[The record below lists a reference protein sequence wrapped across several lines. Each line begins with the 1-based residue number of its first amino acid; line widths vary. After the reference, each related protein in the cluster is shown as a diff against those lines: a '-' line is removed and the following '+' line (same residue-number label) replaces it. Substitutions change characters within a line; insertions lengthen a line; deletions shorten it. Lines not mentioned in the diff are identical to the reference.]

1 MCGIAGVV
9 SREKADVGSELR
21 TMLETMHHRGPNGA
35 GYVVGN
41 SISRGDDVA
50 SLDWER
56 AHGHIALGH
65 TRLAVVGGPIGTQ
78 PFIGGHGRVTVLHN
92 GEIYNYKE
100 LRPHLEVKYTFTS
113 RTDSEVLA
121 HLIAN
126 HYIDDLALA
135 TEKALRQCDGVYA
148 VAATDG
154 HSVVIARDPIGVRQL
169 YVGQKGHLFAFASE
183 KKSLWAIGIE
193 EEIQRL
199 LPGQCL
205 TIYPDGIMPRYYDP
219 AELIPD
225 HESIAD
231 QAEAVRAYR
240 QALEAAVAKRIQNQ
254 ERVGIIF
261 SGGIDSLLI
270 AQVAKRLEAN
280 ITCYTAGHAESS
292 DLQAAVAIAQEMGL
306 ELRPVQLTEEDV
318 FKLIPE
324 IIHVIEDR
332 SLGQIEVAVPV
343 FVAVQAAYHDN
354 QLVLLTGQ
362 GADELFGGYPWYRTI
377 LEKEGYAQFQFR
389 MKDDLLHLY
398 KETLERED
406 KIAMAHSIELRVPYL
421 DPQVISVAMGIAPEL
436 KISCGNNAPDK
447 HVHRELSI
455 EEGISP
461 RWAMRPKEAA
471 QHGAGVHDLFNA
483 LAEQHGFSLEI
494 TKQCGYSA
502 EDNLAEK
509 LGSSSRYGYR
519 YGDSEMWEPQDHIQ
533 LFLDS
538 IAYEHDL
545 LNTAEKAK
553 VEMFLNKA
561 GTS

>member
-9 SREKADVGSELR
+9 SREKTDVGPELR
-21 TMLETMHHRGPNGA
+21 TMLEVMHHRGPNGA

-41 SISRGDDVA
+41 SISRGNDVA

-56 AHGHIALGH
+56 AHGPIALGH
-65 TRLAVVGGPIGTQ
+65 TRLAVVGGPVGTQ
-78 PFIGGHGRVTVLHN
+78 PFIGGNGRVTVLHN
-92 GEIYNYKE
+92 GEIYNYTE
-100 LRPHLEVKYTFTS
+100 LRPHLEGKYTFTS

-121 HLIAN
+121 HLIAD
-126 HYIDDLALA
+126 HYIDDLTLA
-135 TEKALRQCDGVYA
+135 TEKALSQCDGVYA

-154 HSVVIARDPIGVRQL
+154 QGVIITRDPIGVRQL
-169 YVGQKGHLFAFASE
+169 YVGQKDHLFAFASE

-193 EEIQRL
+193 KRIQRL
-199 LPGQCL
+199 LPGQFL
-205 TIYPDGIMPRYYDP
+205 AIYPAGIMSRYHDP
-219 AELIPD
+219 AELVPD
-225 HESIAD
+225 HVSIAD

-254 ERVGIIF
+254 ERIGIIF

-270 AQVAKRLEAN
+270 AQVARHLGAN
-280 ITCYTAGHAESS
+280 ITCYTAGHTGSS
-292 DLQAAVAIAQEMGL
+292 DLQSAAAIAREMGL
-306 ELRPVQLTEEDV
+306 ELRTVKLTEDDV
-318 FKLIPE
+318 FKLIPK

-343 FVAVQAAYHDN
+343 FAAVRAAYQDN

-377 LEKEGYAQFQFR
+377 VEKEGYAQFQFR

-421 DPQVISVAMGIAPEL
+421 DPQVISVAMGIAPEF
-436 KISCGNNAPDK
+436 KVFSGNNSPDK
-447 HVHRELSI
+447 HIHRELSV

-461 RWAMRPKEAA
+461 QWAMRPKEAA
-471 QHGAGVHDLFNA
+471 QHGAGIHDLFDA
-483 LAEQHGFSLEI
+483 LAERHGFSPELA
-494 TKQCGYSA
+494 KQRGYSA
-502 EDNLAEK
+502 EASLEEK

-519 YGDSEMWEPQDHIQ
+519 YGDPEMWKPQDHVQ

-538 IAYEHDL
+538 IAYECDL
-545 LNTAEKAK
+545 LNEAERTKI
-553 VEMFLNKA
+553 EMLL
-561 GTS
+561 S